1 MNNNKLKYIAMS
13 LSFVLAAVILMGCSP
28 KVNTAPS
35 STGGT
40 PAGTSTTASTGKTS
54 TTIKTSTNGTTGT
67 TALQILRFHD
77 PVFEK
82 LLKAAL
88 NKDSIYPD
96 DLSTYTRMLIGGDH
110 FISLMDPTTPEKNL
124 VLLFGTDIEYDGQRY
139 KGFGTMESLADL
151 ANFSKLIDLTITLQP
166 NIDYATLPQNI
177 LSQLKLISISQSQT
191 KDISFLAGATSMI
204 RLSLSFGD
212 VSDLTPLKN
221 CKELIYLYGSHNPI
235 EDLSPLANLPKLKSL
250 SFSEANIRDL
260 TPLATISTLESIGFY
275 ASKIEDL
282 SPLAGLKN
290 LRELSLIDNNIKDAS
305 PLKGFSQ
312 FETLNLKGNPIE
324 NIEVLDHIKNL
335 KFK

>member
-1 MNNNKLKYIAMS
+1 MNNKFRYCFMS
-13 LSFVLAAVILMGCSP
+13 LSVVLAAIILMGCSTN
-28 KVNTAPS
+28 VTTAT

-40 PAGTSTTASTGKTS
+40 SAGSSTIASTGKTS
-54 TTIKTSTNGTTGT
+54 TTNTTSTNGTTTT
-67 TALQILRFHD
+67 TAPQVLHFRD

-110 FISLMDPTTPEKNL
+110 FIELMDPTTPEKNL

-139 KGFGTMESLADL
+139 AGFGTMKSLADL
-151 ANFSKLIDLTITLQP
+151 TNFNKLIDLTITLQP
-166 NIDYATLPQNI
+166 NIDYATLPQDI

-191 KDISFLAGATSMI
+191 KDIGFLAVATSMI

-212 VSDLTPLKN
+212 VRDLTPLKN
-221 CKELIYLYGSHNPI
+221 CKELVYLYGSHNPI
-235 EDLSPLANLPKLKSL
+235 EDLSPLSDLPKLKSL

-290 LRELSLIDNNIKDAS
+290 LKELSLIDNNIKDVS
-305 PLKGFSQ
+305 PLKGFLQ
-312 FETLNLKGNPIE
+312 FETLNLSGNPIE